1 MVEIKEMKTII
12 ASVEQYLFDPID
24 ESWPTW
30 LHHLVCD
37 GSLTSHPNS
46 VSKLHFS

>member
-24 ESWPTW
+24 ES
-30 LHHLVCD
+30 
-37 GSLTSHPNS
+37 
-46 VSKLHFS
+46 